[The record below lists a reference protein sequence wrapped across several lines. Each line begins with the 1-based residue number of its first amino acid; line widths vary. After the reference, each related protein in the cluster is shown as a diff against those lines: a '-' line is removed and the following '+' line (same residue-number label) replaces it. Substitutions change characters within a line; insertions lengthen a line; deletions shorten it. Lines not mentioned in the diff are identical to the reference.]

1 MKSTEMLKKIKTFL
15 VEDKV
20 EETIEETVEETQL
33 ESQEEIKE
41 EVKVELAQ
49 AKLENGTV
57 VESES
62 FKAGDEIFIITDDEK
77 VAMPVGE
84 YVMEDGKLLV
94 VEEEGIIADY
104 REVSDDVPQK
114 EDEMA
119 EDDEAAV
126 DDWAGM
132 EKRIKNLED
141 AVADLKREIGETG
154 DVEEMA
160 EETPEEV
167 SDKPKTIKTTEVVE
181 FSVDELKAE
190 NEKLKAELAAKP
202 ADVALNTNKFSS
214 EKPVLSRKEYRKL
227 SSKERFLHDLNK

>member
-1 MKSTEMLKKIKTFL
+1 MKSTEILNKIKTFL
-15 VEDKV
+15 GDEKV
-20 EETIEETVEETQL
+20 EENPVEL
-33 ESQEEIKE
+33 QEEVKE

-49 AKLENGTV
+49 AKLENGTI

-62 FKAGDEIFIITDDEK
+62 FKAGDEIFIVTDDEK

-104 REVSDDVPQK
+104 RVVSDDVPQK

-119 EDDEAAV
+119 EEESVDDGKEAAV

-141 AVADLKREIGETG
+141 AIADIKNRLGEKE
-154 DVEEMA
+154 DFEKLEQEVKQQLS
-160 EETPEEV
+160 ETPATEAITHNPEV
-167 SDKPKTIKTTEVVE
+167 EKK
-181 FSVDELKAE
+181 FNLKYAQ
-190 NEKLKAELAAKP
+190 NRKQN
-202 ADVALNTNKFSS
+202 ALDR
-214 EKPVLSRKEYRKL
+214 V
-227 SSKERFLHDLNK
+227 LNKMYNN

>member
-1 MKSTEMLKKIKTFL
+1 MKATEILKNIKTFL
-15 VEDKV
+15 G
-20 EETIEETVEETQL
+20 
-33 ESQEEIKE
+33 EEIQE

-104 REVSDDVPQK
+104 RVVSDDVPQK
-114 EDEMA
+114 EDELEEKKEEM
-119 EDDEAAV
+119 DEEAV
-126 DDWAGM
+126 VEDWAGM

-141 AVADLKREIGETG
+141 AIADIKSKMGEKE
-154 DVEEMA
+154 DFEKVEEQVKQ
-160 EETPEEV
+160 ELSETPAAEPISHNPEME
-167 SDKPKTIKTTEVVE
+167 DKKIN
-181 FSVDELKAE
+181 LKYAQ
-190 NEKLKAELAAKP
+190 NRKQTSL
-202 ADVALNTNKFSS
+202 DR
-214 EKPVLSRKEYRKL
+214 VLSKMY
-227 SSKERFLHDLNK
+227 NN

>member
-1 MKSTEMLKKIKTFL
+1 MKATEILKNIKTFL
-15 VEDKV
+15 G
-20 EETIEETVEETQL
+20 
-33 ESQEEIKE
+33 EEIQE

-104 REVSDDVPQK
+104 RVVSDDVPQK
-114 EDEMA
+114 EDELEEKKEEM
-119 EDDEAAV
+119 DEEAV
-126 DDWAGM
+126 VEDWAGM

-141 AVADLKREIGETG
+141 AIADIKSKMGEKE
-154 DVEEMA
+154 DFEKVEEQVKQELSKTPAA
-160 EETPEEV
+160 EPISHNPEME
-167 SDKPKTIKTTEVVE
+167 DKKIN
-181 FSVDELKAE
+181 LKYAQ
-190 NEKLKAELAAKP
+190 NRKQTSL
-202 ADVALNTNKFSS
+202 DR
-214 EKPVLSRKEYRKL
+214 VLSKMY
-227 SSKERFLHDLNK
+227 NN

>member
-1 MKSTEMLKKIKTFL
+1 MKATEILKNIKTFL
-15 VEDKV
+15 G
-20 EETIEETVEETQL
+20 EETL
-33 ESQEEIKE
+33 ENV
-41 EVKVELAQ
+41 EVKLAQ
-49 AKLENGTV
+49 AKLENGTI

-62 FKAGDEIFIITDDEK
+62 FKAGDEIFIVTDDEK

-119 EDDEAAV
+119 EEESADDGKEASV

-141 AVADLKREIGETG
+141 AIADIKSKIGEKE
-154 DVEEMA
+154 DFEKLEQEVKQQLS
-160 EETPEEV
+160 ETPAAEAITHNPEV
-167 SDKPKTIKTTEVVE
+167 KKS
-181 FSVDELKAE
+181 FNLKYAQ
-190 NEKLKAELAAKP
+190 NRQQNSL
-202 ADVALNTNKFSS
+202 DR
-214 EKPVLSRKEYRKL
+214 VLSKMY
-227 SSKERFLHDLNK
+227 NN

>member
-1 MKSTEMLKKIKTFL
+1 MKSTEILNKIKTFL
-15 VEDKV
+15 GDEKV
-20 EETIEETVEETQL
+20 EENPVEL
-33 ESQEEIKE
+33 QEEVKE

-49 AKLENGTV
+49 AKLENGTI

-62 FKAGDEIFIITDDEK
+62 FKAGDEIFIVTDDEK

-104 REVSDDVPQK
+104 SVVSDDVPQK

-119 EDDEAAV
+119 EEESVDDGKEAAV

-141 AVADLKREIGETG
+141 AIADIKSKIGEKE
-154 DVEEMA
+154 DFEKLEQEVKQQLS
-160 EETPEEV
+160 ETPATEAITHNPEV
-167 SDKPKTIKTTEVVE
+167 EKK
-181 FSVDELKAE
+181 FNLKYAQ
-190 NEKLKAELAAKP
+190 NRKQN
-202 ADVALNTNKFSS
+202 ALDR
-214 EKPVLSRKEYRKL
+214 V
-227 SSKERFLHDLNK
+227 LNKMYNN

>member
-141 AVADLKREIGETG
+141 AIADIKGRLGEKE
-154 DVEEMA
+154 DYKKLEE
-160 EETPEEV
+160 EVKQQLSETPAAEAITHSPEV
-167 SDKPKTIKTTEVVE
+167 KNKTH
-181 FSVDELKAE
+181 LKYAQ
-190 NEKLKAELAAKP
+190 NRQQNSL
-202 ADVALNTNKFSS
+202 DR
-214 EKPVLSRKEYRKL
+214 VLSKMY
-227 SSKERFLHDLNK
+227 NN